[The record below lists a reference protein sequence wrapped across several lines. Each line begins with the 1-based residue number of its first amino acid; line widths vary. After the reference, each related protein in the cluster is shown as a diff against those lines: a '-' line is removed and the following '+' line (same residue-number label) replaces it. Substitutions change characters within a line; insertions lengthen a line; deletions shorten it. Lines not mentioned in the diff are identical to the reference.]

1 MKKPSEEM
9 VGLLRRAGD
18 HSFETACAAQQEL
31 AKALT
36 LPLRQGILKGDIVTG
51 IFDPIY
57 FAPGTAVEFPL
68 DFLAPGTEKDFVA
81 YTVPAQGRIPE
92 KHVNGD
98 FVMVPTYEVADSI
111 DFALKY
117 ARDARWDIVGRCM
130 QVLEASFVRKMNDDG
145 WRTIISAGNSRSLVV
160 YDSAATPGLF
170 TKRLVALMKT
180 IMRRNAG
187 GNSTSVNRGQ
197 LTDLYVS
204 PEAMEDMRSWDLAQV
219 DDFTRREIFLAGTGN
234 EEFGLTQIFGVKL
247 HDLDELGV
255 GQDYQTYFT
264 STLSGSIDFGNGNDE
279 KLELCVGLD
288 LSKDDSFVMPW
299 RQEIEIFEDPTFH
312 RQRRAGFYGFGEYG
326 FSVLDNRR
334 VLLGAL

>member
-234 EEFGLTQIFGVKL
+234 EEYGLTQIFGVKL

-255 GQDYQTYFT
+255 GQDYQTYYT
-264 STLSGSIDFGNGNDE
+264 GTLSGSLNFGSGNDV

>member
-18 HSFETACAAQQEL
+18 HAFETAYAAQQEL

-145 WRTIISAGNSRSLVV
+145 WRTIVSAGNSRSLVV

-204 PEAMEDMRSWDLAQV
+204 PEAMEDMRTWDLSQV

-234 EEFGLTQIFGVKL
+234 EEYGLTQIFGVKL

-264 STLSGSIDFGNGNDE
+264 STLSGSLDFGSANDE

>member
-36 LPLRQGILKGDIVTG
+36 LPLRQGILKGDIVSG
-51 IFDPIY
+51 IFETVY

-68 DFLAPGTEKDFVA
+68 DFLAPGTEKDFIA

-92 KHVNGD
+92 KHVSGD

-130 QVLEASFVRKMNDDG
+130 QVLEAGFVRKMNDDG
-145 WRTIISAGNSRSLVV
+145 WRTIISAGKSRNLTV
-160 YDSAATPGLF
+160 YDAAATPGLF
-170 TKRLVALMKT
+170 TKRLIALMKT

-187 GNSTSVNRGQ
+187 GNSTSVNRGH

-219 DDFTRREIFLAGTGN
+219 DDFTRREIYVAGEGN
-234 EEFGLTQIFGVKL
+234 NEFGQTKIFGVNL
-247 HDLDELGV
+247 HDIDELGV
-255 GQDYQTYFT
+255 GQDYQSYFID
-264 STLSGSIDFGNGNDE
+264 TLSGTVDFGSANDE
-279 KLELCVGLD
+279 KLELAVGLD
-288 LSKDDSFVMPW
+288 LEKDDSFVMPW
-299 RQEIEIFEDPTFH
+299 RQEIEVFEDPTFH

>member
-1 MKKPSEEM
+1 MKKPSDEM
-9 VGLLRRAGD
+9 VGLLKRAGD
-18 HSFETACAAQQEL
+18 HGFETASAAQHEL

-36 LPLRQGILKGDIVTG
+36 LPLRQGILKGDIVSG
-51 IFDPIY
+51 IYQPIY

-92 KHVNGD
+92 KHVSGD

-145 WRTIISAGNSRSLVV
+145 WRTILSAGNSRSLVV

-187 GNSTSVNRGQ
+187 GNSTSVNRGA

-204 PEAMEDMRSWDLAQV
+204 PEAMEDMRSWDLSQV

-234 EEFGLTQIFGVKL
+234 EEYGLTQIFGVKL

-264 STLSGSIDFGNGNDE
+264 GTLGGSLDFGSGNDE

-299 RQEIEIFEDPTFH
+299 RQEIEVFEDPTFH

-326 FSVLDNRR
+326 FSILDNRR